1 MESTGDFYTTFDDL
15 VNKRFAC
22 IATIF
27 LDTNL
32 HKFISL

>member
-1 MESTGDFYTTFDDL
+1 MPTTAAKINFL
-15 VNKRFAC
+15 FRSWLELGLGC

-32 HKFISL
+32 H